1 MDALKELAPPP
12 WALARQTLVLETAVA
27 SSSSATSGSNGYDG
41 PPGGGGGSTA
51 LEIEVDEMEQ
61 GTGGPEVMPLSPVA
75 DGGQGVTMKTRED
88 SGETAQLGKA
98 ESSVGSIS
106 EGPSSTAPPPG
117 SSPRPSTESH
127 GSATTPDKE
136 KNTDATSASSLP
148 PSLPPRILHLK
159 HFTKAL
165 GEISPS
171 SAEGASLEELRKWA
185 SKFGEGG
192 TERGKK
198 GGYGAKFGFGEMGE
212 EGGKKGAVE
221 EEEYG
226 RVRPGR

>member
-12 WALARQTLVLETAVA
+12 WALARHNLGLETAVA
-27 SSSSATSGSNGYDG
+27 SSSSASSGTNGYDG

-75 DGGQGVTMKTRED
+75 VGEQGVTMKTRID
-88 SGETAQLGKA
+88 SSESEQLGKA
-98 ESSVGSIS
+98 EGSVGSS
-106 EGPSSTAPPPG
+106 STESSSTAPPPG
-117 SSPRPSTESH
+117 SSPAPESDGST
-127 GSATTPDKE
+127 TTDKE
-136 KNTDATSASSLP
+136 KDTDATSTSSLP
-148 PSLPPRILHLK
+148 PSLPPRVLHLK
-159 HFTKAL
+159 HFTQAL
-165 GEISPS
+165 REISPS

-198 GGYGAKFGFGEMGE
+198 GGYGAKFGFGEVGE
-212 EGGKKGAVE
+212 EGGKKGVVE

-226 RVRPGR
+226 RVRPGK

>member
-12 WALARQTLVLETAVA
+12 WALARQTLGLETAAA
-27 SSSSATSGSNGYDG
+27 SSSSSASGSNGYDG

-61 GTGGPEVMPLSPVA
+61 GAGGPEVMPLSPVA
-75 DGGQGVTMKTRED
+75 AGDQVVTMKTRED
-88 SGETAQLGKA
+88 SGESEQLGKA
-98 ESSVGSIS
+98 ESSVGSS
-106 EGPSSTAPPPG
+106 SVGPSSNAAPSGSAPPPA
-117 SSPRPSTESH
+117 ESN
-127 GSATTPDKE
+127 GSASTTDKA
-136 KNTDATSASSLP
+136 KNTHTNPASPLP
-148 PSLPPRILHLK
+148 PNLPPRILHLR
-159 HFTKAL
+159 HFTQAL

-198 GGYGAKFGFGEMGE
+198 GGYGAKFGFGEVGE

-226 RVRPGR
+226 RVRPGK